1 MIKHFNDRKSIVHRI
16 LRLMP
21 VIGLLALLVGCTA
34 STAQPSQPVVGA
46 EAPDFTLPALSGET
60 LRLSE
65 LQGRVVI
72 INFWASWCQPCVN
85 ETPRLVSWYEQHSGD
100 GLQVIGVD
108 TLYQDSRE
116 SVETF
121 AREYQ
126 VSYPVLLDEVGDISR
141 QWQARQLPRSYVVD
155 REGVL
160 RFVRIGELT
169 ERDFEQQV
177 RPLLEQAQDG

>member
-1 MIKHFNDRKSIVHRI
+1 MIRYLNDRMSIVHRI
-16 LRLMP
+16 LRLTPM
-21 VIGLLALLVGCTA
+21 IGLLALLIGCAAPTGQA
-34 STAQPSQPVVGA
+34 AQPVVGA

-65 LQGRVVI
+65 LQGHVVI

-85 ETPRLVSWYEQHSGD
+85 ETPRLVSWYEQHRD
-100 GLQVIGVD
+100 VGLQVIGVD

-121 AREYQ
+121 AGEYKI
-126 VSYPVLLDEVGDISR
+126 SYPVLLDEVGDISR

-177 RPLLEQAQDG
+177 RPLLEQAAGS

>member
-1 MIKHFNDRKSIVHRI
+1 MIKYFNYRMSIVHRI
-16 LRLMP
+16 VRLP
-21 VIGLLALLVGCTA
+21 LLIGLLALLVGCSA
-34 STAQPSQPVVGA
+34 STGQPSQPVVGA
-46 EAPDFTLPALSGET
+46 EAPDFALPTLSGET

-65 LQGRVVI
+65 LQGHVVI

-85 ETPRLVSWYEQHSGD
+85 ETPRLVSWYEQHSSA
-100 GLQVIGVD
+100 GLQVLGVD

-121 AREYQ
+121 AREQ
-126 VSYPVLLDEVGDISR
+126 EVSYPVLLDEVGDISR
-141 QWQARQLPRSYVVD
+141 QWQARQLPRSYVID
-155 REGVL
+155 REGLV

-177 RPLLEQAQDG
+177 LPLLKPSQGS

>member
-1 MIKHFNDRKSIVHRI
+1 MIRYLNDRMSIVHRI
-16 LRLMP
+16 LRLALL
-21 VIGLLALLVGCTA
+21 IGLLTLLVGCAAPAGQAT
-34 STAQPSQPVVGA
+34 QPVVGVQ
-46 EAPDFTLPALSGET
+46 APDFTLPALSGET
-60 LRLSE
+60 LRLSD

-85 ETPRLVSWYEQHSGD
+85 ETPRLVSWYEQHSAA

-116 SVETF
+116 SVESF

-141 QWQARQLPRSYVVD
+141 QWQARQLPRSYVLD
-155 REGVL
+155 RQGVL

-177 RPLLEQAQDG
+177 RPLLEQSAGS

>member
-1 MIKHFNDRKSIVHRI
+1 MIKHFNERMSIVHRI

-21 VIGLLALLVGCTA
+21 MLGLLALLVGCAA

-46 EAPDFTLPALSGET
+46 EAPDFALPALSGET

-85 ETPRLVSWYEQHSGD
+85 ETPRLVSWYEQYSSA

-121 AREYQ
+121 AREKQ

-177 RPLLEQAQDG
+177 RPLLEQAQDS

>member
-1 MIKHFNDRKSIVHRI
+1 M
-16 LRLMP
+16 
-21 VIGLLALLVGCTA
+21 IGLLALLIGCAAPTGQA
-34 STAQPSQPVVGA
+34 SQPVVGA
-46 EAPDFTLPALSGET
+46 EVPDFTLPALSGET

-65 LQGRVVI
+65 LQGHVVI

-85 ETPRLVSWYEQHSGD
+85 ETPRLVSWYEQHHD
-100 GLQVIGVD
+100 AGLQVIGVD

-121 AREYQ
+121 ANEYKI
-126 VSYPVLLDEVGDISR
+126 SYPVLVDEVGDISR

-177 RPLLEQAQDG
+177 RPLLEQSAGS